1 MISATMV
8 PMTKTILST
17 IKNALARVAF
27 RIEDRKADRK
37 YEREG
42 KKGFNGD
49 FAVVAFRPDG
59 FPSGDLIEF
68 PPQALP
74 FLVEAIHFEWEGVTE
89 NRPFP
94 AIAPS
99 WFADAEVTAPDAV
112 AAAKVDRLMTSIF
125 LNDEGEETKRP
136 TLDDTLVVSYVKGE
150 DRMDTTQWVILQ
162 MPIKLVLERRGREE
176 RPARRRGRCR
186 RLPRLVGGCAP
197 RVPERHL
204 LGAARGAARPVGPK
218 AGSKAPNG
226 ARPTDLRRRLQFARP
241 LNQYL

>member
-1 MISATMV
+1 MRRIGVEHEFRAPPTLPNPPLSMISATMV
-8 PMTKTILST
+8 PMTKTILSA

-42 KKGFNGD
+42 KNGFNGD

-74 FLVEAIHFEWEGVTE
+74 FLVETFHFEWEGVTE

-94 AIAPS
+94 AITPS

-125 LNDEGEETKRP
+125 LTDEGEETKRP

-162 MPIKLVLERRGREE
+162 MPIKLVLERLRMAEDAKNV
-176 RPARRRGRCR
+176 PPVVAADADACPDWWAAVRRAYPNDTFWV
-186 RLPRLVGGCAP
+186 PR
-197 RVPERHL
+197 
-204 LGAARGAARPVGPK
+204 AARLAR
-218 AGSKAPNG
+218 
-226 ARPTDLRRRLQFARP
+226 
-241 LNQYL
+241 